1 MATERS
7 WQEWQAHV
15 RMMKARIAA
24 VQSFLETL
32 EIQKKEVE
40 TVSEVDGQSSSQNNV
55 RI

>member
-24 VQSFLETL
+24 VQSLLETL
-32 EIQKKEVE
+32 EIQKEEVKK
-40 TVSEVDGQSSSQNNV
+40 VSEVDSQNLSQNNV